1 MPTHLHWA
9 EDGELHPE
17 ELVHLQDLLSPCPRG
32 QQLEF
37 QALERFLTSKP
48 EDQES
53 IRSVR

>member
-1 MPTHLHWA
+1 MPTHLHWE